1 MPTGKSY
8 LKDEPEPEKEP
19 EAEAD
24 ADISVDTEPE
34 QAPEPTDKE
43 LATDTTGMASQNAA
57 RNQT

>member
-1 MPTGKSY
+1 MATKQSY
-8 LKDEPEPEKEP
+8 LKDEPEPEP
-19 EAEAD
+19 EAKAD
-24 ADISVDTEPE
+24 ADTSVDADSEPE